1 MKLLSVLTS
10 PPIYHI
16 VLWLHAQVLPCV
28 QKWLSGG
35 NQKTHHKKNILAV
48 GAMEN
53 TIKVDKP
60 KKIWVIKG
68 NIWNCC
74 H

>member
-1 MKLLSVLTS
+1 MLRYSLVFRNDYQGVTKKPTT
-10 PPIYHI
+10 
-16 VLWLHAQVLPCV
+16 
-28 QKWLSGG
+28 K
-35 NQKTHHKKNILAV
+35 KTILAV

-68 NIWNCC
+68 NI
-74 H
+74 

>member
-10 PPIYHI
+10 PSIYHI

-35 NQKTHHKKNILAV
+35 NQKTHHKKKYSGRRGHGKHYQGGQIQEDL
-48 GAMEN
+48 GH
-53 TIKVDKP
+53 
-60 KKIWVIKG
+60 KG
-68 NIWNCC
+68 
-74 H
+74 